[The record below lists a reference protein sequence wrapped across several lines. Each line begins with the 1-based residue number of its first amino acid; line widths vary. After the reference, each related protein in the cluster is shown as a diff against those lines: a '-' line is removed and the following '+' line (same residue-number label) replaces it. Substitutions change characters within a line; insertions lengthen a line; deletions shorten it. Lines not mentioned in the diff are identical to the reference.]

1 MSPPIYNALAG
12 KGVLPNKPVVDKAPP
27 PAQASKPVKSAVPT
41 APGPNS
47 RPNKDANAGQSP
59 AMTGDKQRIARPPTP
74 TIASTAP
81 ARPQEQRSG
90 MESAMGA
97 MADQM
102 HPVKRRGG

>member
-1 MSPPIYNALAG
+1 MSSPIYNALAG
-12 KGVLPNKPVVDKAPP
+12 KGVLPNKPVVDKAPT
-27 PAQASKPVKSAVPT
+27 PAQATKT
-41 APGPNS
+41 ATPAGPGPNS

-59 AMTGDKQRIARPPTP
+59 AMTGDRQRITRPPTP
-74 TIASTAP
+74 AIASTAP
-81 ARPQEQRSG
+81 ARHQEQRSG